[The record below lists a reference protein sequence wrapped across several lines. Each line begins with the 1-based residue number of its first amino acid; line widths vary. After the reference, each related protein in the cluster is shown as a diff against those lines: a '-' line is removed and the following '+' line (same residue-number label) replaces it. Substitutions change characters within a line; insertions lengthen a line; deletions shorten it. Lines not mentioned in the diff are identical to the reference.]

1 MSRRRLRIEH
11 RTGYRYESTV
21 AASFNEVRMTPL
33 NTRQQH
39 LISHQLHINPGAGVT
54 EYADYWGTTVHSFDV
69 HDPHLM
75 LEVISTSTVDTASE
89 HIASPGCSWAD
100 LESLSLQDRYCE
112 FLTGTKLVELIR
124 ADDSRMEVVETM
136 RAQES
141 PIEAITVAFAAVRE
155 RITYRSGATNVFT
168 TASQAWE
175 LGLGVCQDY
184 SHALLALLRTARIPA
199 RYVSGYLHD
208 PASTA
213 GVTSIGES
221 HAWVEFWN
229 GGWEAV
235 DPTNSREVA
244 GSHVLVARGRDYED
258 IAPLKGI
265 YAGGKSEALGVAVQ
279 ITELPR

>member
-39 LISHQLHINPGAGVT
+39 VISHQLQITPGAGVS
-54 EYADYWGTTVHSFDV
+54 EYSDYWGTTVHSFDV
-69 HDPHLM
+69 HDPHVM
-75 LEVISTSTVDTASE
+75 LEVISTSTVDTAAE
-89 HIASPGCSWAD
+89 QVASPGCTWTD
-100 LESLSLQDRYCE
+100 LESASLQDRYCE
-112 FLTGTKLVELIR
+112 YLTSTHLVELIR
-124 ADDSRMEVVETM
+124 SDDPRYTIVESM
-136 RAQES
+136 RAQAT
-141 PIEAITVAFAAVRE
+141 PLEAITVAFAAVRE
-155 RITYRSGATNVFT
+155 RIAYRSGATTVFT
-168 TASQAWE
+168 TAAQAWE

-184 SHALLALLRTARIPA
+184 SHALLALLRTAGIPA

-208 PASTA
+208 PASAA

-244 GSHVLVARGRDYED
+244 SSHVLVARGRDYED
-258 IAPLKGI
+258 VAPLKGI
-265 YAGGKSEALGVAVQ
+265 YAGGKSEALGVAVH
-279 ITELPR
+279 INELPR